1 MTRIATAERGPLRC
15 WLDVNQHWLQTMRA
29 SDRNAL
35 LRAAAIRAV
44 LDLRHAR
51 LKALF
56 TDAVLKPPFNYTKD
70 TITPLL
76 ASGKM
81 RNLVLNGSK
90 PYATAK
96 TDATGTQM
104 VRVVLRMDY
113 GHIVGPEIAAV
124 MKIVPP
130 EWVHFV
136 CERFAIYINV
146 ERAKM
151 VSSSSSTFA
160 MHGKHFGRQ
169 HHDRLRLDRNQ
180 RTRFQTIRANAAAI
194 RLKKAHTK
202 TRKSA

>member
-1 MTRIATAERGPLRC
+1 MTRIADSQKGPLRC
-15 WLDVNQHWLQTMRA
+15 WLDANQEWLQTMRP
-29 SDRNAL
+29 SERNAL

-44 LDLRHAR
+44 MDLRHAR

-70 TITPLL
+70 MLTPLL

-96 TDATGTQM
+96 TDASGTQM

-124 MKIVPP
+124 MKIVPD
-130 EWVHFV
+130 EWVQFV
-136 CERFAIYINV
+136 CDRFAIYINI

-151 VSSSSSTFA
+151 VSSSTSSFA
-160 MHGKHFGRQ
+160 LQGNHFGLQ

-180 RTRFQTIRANAAAI
+180 RTRFQSIRANAAAI
-194 RLKKAHTK
+194 RLKSAHTK
-202 TRKSA
+202 KRKSA